1 LASGGTPRRA
11 KKGSRPAGS
20 GLRFGPACRKFV
32 RREAARRPRGAAG
45 ENAKTMLDEE
55 VNHRKSAAAAPPW
68 AELLASEELLQLA
81 IRDPLTGL
89 LNRRAFDEALR
100 WFWRQGREQPLPV
113 GLLILDIDH
122 FKAVNDSYGHVVG
135 DQFLKECATLAKNG
149 VRESDI
155 VCRYYGGD
163 ELVAIL
169 PDADEAETRRIAT
182 RLLESFREAVL
193 CRDTYELRATV
204 SIGACAMTAGA
215 GHGAETFLIQADR
228 ALYRAKQTG
237 RNQVCFAGD
246 PPPAAPVPAHRP
258 AAPAGSLDT
267 QRGVLVVDDDRS
279 LCVLFQRML
288 TRERFGVFIAETSEA
303 ALEIARRERG
313 MIDVALVDLHIGEE
327 NGLDLLKQ
335 LRGIDESTIGVVI
348 TGQATLENAVA
359 SLQQGAYDFVQKP
372 VAPAQLTAVL
382 ERAAKYR
389 RLVLEN
395 KRYQLHL
402 EEMVR
407 EKNAALSRALD
418 QITDSYQFTLEA
430 MADMLDTRERKTGA
444 HSKRVARM
452 AVVLARKLG
461 ASLEEI
467 EIIGTGALLHDI
479 GKIGIP
485 DAILLKE
492 GPLTDEEREIMKTHP
507 HLGYN
512 VIKAGPGLEPASE
525 IVLAH
530 QERFDGSGYPR
541 GLKGEDICLGARIFA
556 VVDAYDAIRSDR
568 PYSRGRGAAETLAEI
583 VRHSGTQFDPAVVAA
598 LRSCQAEIE
607 DVGRW
612 PAP

>member
-1 LASGGTPRRA
+1 
-11 KKGSRPAGS
+11 
-20 GLRFGPACRKFV
+20 
-32 RREAARRPRGAAG
+32 
-45 ENAKTMLDEE
+45 MLDEE
-55 VNHRKSAAAAPPW
+55 VNHRKNAAVAPPW
-68 AELLASEELLQLA
+68 AELLASEELLQMA

-149 VRESDI
+149 VRDSDI

-193 CRDTYELRATV
+193 CRDTFELRATV

-267 QRGVLVVDDDRS
+267 PRVVLVVDDDRS

-430 MADMLDTRERKTGA
+430 MADMLDARERKTGA

-541 GLKGEDICLGARIFA
+541 GLKGEEICLGARIFA

-568 PYSRGRGAAETLAEI
+568 PYSRGRGAAETLEEI
-583 VRHSGTQFDPAVVAA
+583 VRHSGTQFDPAVVEV

-612 PAP
+612 TAS